1 MKKNSRIDKLMMM
14 GMTSLMGNMM
24 KSQKILDK
32 TPVINE
38 NKQDDVG
45 LKFHSGLVHIIAIV
59 FLLIATPVIAAPVT
73 TEVPSSISYFT
84 TAEKAADKLY
94 EGIVAKD
101 GVSIK
106 SLFGE
111 EYLHLLPLDEVDEL
125 DRLMFIKAWD
135 KSHKL
140 VAGEQDELFV
150 EVGTK
155 GWTFPVPLIKN
166 VDGWYFDVLSGLEI
180 IRIRA
185 IGRNELSTIQA
196 SLAYYDAQKEYA
208 EVDRNANGRLEY
220 AQKFISTA
228 GQKDGLYWETEM
240 TEPLS
245 PLGALYSSEH
255 TDGIYHG
262 YHYKIIKKQGENAR
276 GGAYDYVK
284 NNHMIYGFALLA
296 WPAEYGET
304 GVMSFIINQDGIIYD
319 KNLGAD
325 TAKLAAEIN
334 SFDPGSDWEAVDDIS
349 L

>member
-1 MKKNSRIDKLMMM
+1 MRNNLRINNALRTDTK
-14 GMTSLMGNMM
+14 SLMG
-24 KSQKILDK
+24 KIMNSLKRLNK
-32 TPVINE
+32 TPVVNK
-38 NKQDDVG
+38 NKQDNMG

-59 FLLIATPVIAAPVT
+59 FLLMVTPLVAET
-73 TEVPSSISYFT
+73 QSSISYFT
-84 TAEKAADKLY
+84 TAEKAADQLY
-94 EGIVAKD
+94 ELIVAKD
-101 GVSIK
+101 GASVK

-111 EYLHLLPLDEVDEL
+111 EYLHLLPLDEVDEQF
-125 DRLMFIKAWD
+125 RLIFIKAWD

-140 VAGEQDELFV
+140 VAGEQNELLI

-166 VDGWYFDVLSGLEI
+166 VDGWYFDVLSGVEI
-180 IRIRA
+180 IRIRT

-220 AQKFISTA
+220 AQKFISTP
-228 GQKDGLYWETEM
+228 GQKDGLYWETEV
-240 TEPLS
+240 TDPLS
-245 PLGALYSSEH
+245 PLGALYSTEQ

-262 YHYKIIKKQGENAR
+262 YHYKIIKKQGDNAR
-276 GGAYDYVK
+276 GGSYAYVK
-284 NNHMIYGFALLA
+284 NNHMRYGFALLA

-319 KNLGAD
+319 KNLGSD
-325 TAKLAAEIN
+325 TARLAAEID
-334 SFDPGSDWEAVDDIS
+334 SFDPGSNWEAVDDIS